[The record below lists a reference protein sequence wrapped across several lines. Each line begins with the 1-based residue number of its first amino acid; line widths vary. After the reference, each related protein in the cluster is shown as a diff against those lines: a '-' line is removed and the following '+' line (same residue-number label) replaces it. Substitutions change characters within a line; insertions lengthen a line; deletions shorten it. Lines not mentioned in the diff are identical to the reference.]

1 MGFSAECQAKL
12 LEIITRNLETLL
24 TRLAAILNSMTTA
37 LWLVLAPW
45 IWRALE
51 RRIVPWPRANSP
63 GFLRKQ
69 VSVWSS
75 IKAIRGT
82 HPSICFL
89 NILFIYAYQSF
100 PYPRKATSFHL
111 GNVVLFMSKVYPK
124 PLNKKYG
131 YCQSRNIFASAFITS
146 VTYMVVHEYSVA
158 ANRDQKIHYL
168 SFYSQF
174 K

>member
-51 RRIVPWPRANSP
+51 RRIVPWPRTNSP

-82 HPSICFL
+82 HPSIRFL
-89 NILFIYAYQSF
+89 NILFIY
-100 PYPRKATSFHL
+100 PYPSLPYPEKATSFDL
-111 GNVVLFMSKVYPK
+111 GDDVLFCSCLK
-124 PLNKKYG
+124 
-131 YCQSRNIFASAFITS
+131 CAQSLQIKNTDMVNPEFHSAFTTS
-146 VTYMVVHEYSVA
+146 ATYLELHEYSVA
-158 ANRDQKIHYL
+158 TNRDQRIHYL